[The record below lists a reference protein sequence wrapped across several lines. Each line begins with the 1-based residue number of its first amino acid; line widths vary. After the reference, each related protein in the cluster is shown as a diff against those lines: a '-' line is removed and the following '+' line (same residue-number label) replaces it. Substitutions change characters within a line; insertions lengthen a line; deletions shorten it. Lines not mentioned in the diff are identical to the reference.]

1 MRLKAASRCENLVFF
16 FICMLSSTRRTF
28 IKADGYKMIDTKLFK
43 LRTEKKF
50 QYDTVKY
57 PFLECAREILEIEAG
72 QLPSL
77 EDCHLSK
84 VGGDVHLDKSGN
96 TLNKLQA
103 IWNSNRCRIDNDFH
117 ENKGE
122 IAPNYDKLDEIYHK
136 FIQEV
141 IGPQMGGGN
150 IQYQRAPTLRVYT
163 PSRIAMGKMHNDCN
177 YNHQPSEIN
186 FWLPLTDVFES
197 NTMW

>member
-1 MRLKAASRCENLVFF
+1 MISAK
-16 FICMLSSTRRTF
+16 LS
-28 IKADGYKMIDTKLFK
+28 K
-43 LRTEKKF
+43 LRTETIS
-50 QYDTVKY
+50 QYDTAKY

-72 QLPSL
+72 PLPSL
-77 EDCHLSK
+77 GDCHLSEM
-84 VGGDVHLDKSGN
+84 GGDIHLDKSGN
-96 TLNKLQA
+96 SLNKLQA

-117 ENKGE
+117 EEKGE
-122 IAPNYDKLDEIYHK
+122 IAPNYDKLDDIYHK
-136 FIQEV
+136 FLKEV
-141 IGPQMGGGN
+141 IAPQMGGGT

-163 PSRIAMGKMHNDCN
+163 PSTLAMGKMHNDMN